1 MRRNAPSR
9 KGIMSVWL
17 LVVIALMT
25 AVLALVA
32 KEILK
37 GRELAAGREAELKA
51 DWLALGALEYGR
63 SRLEPNASEGSL
75 DLPEGLS
82 GGGKAAVAWSRMG
95 DGVVLLRSEGGA
107 GEPPA
112 ARKSR
117 FTVMV
122 VRQKDNWVPSGPVER
137 HQGKASPR

>member
-1 MRRNAPSR
+1 MRRRLPSR
-9 KGIMSVWL
+9 NGIMSVWL
-17 LVVIALMT
+17 LVVIAFMT
-25 AVLALVA
+25 EVLALVA
-32 KEILK
+32 REILK

-63 SRLEPNASEGSL
+63 SRLEPNAAEGSL

-82 GGGKAAVAWSRMG
+82 GGGKATVAWSRTG
-95 DGVVLLRSEGGA
+95 DNAVLLRSEGGA

-117 FTVMV
+117 FTVTL
-122 VRQKDNWVPSGPVER
+122 VRQKDRWVPSGPVER
-137 HQGKASPR
+137 HEGKLSPR

>member
-1 MRRNAPSR
+1 MRRRLPSR
-9 KGIMSVWL
+9 NGIMSVWL
-17 LVVIALMT
+17 LVVIAFMT

-32 KEILK
+32 REILK

-63 SRLEPNASEGSL
+63 SRLESNAAEGSL

-82 GGGKAAVAWSRMG
+82 GGGKATVAWSRMG
-95 DGVVLLRSEGGA
+95 DNAVLLRSEGGA

-117 FTVMV
+117 FTVAL
-122 VRQKDNWVPSGPVER
+122 VRQKDRWAPSGPVER
-137 HQGKASPR
+137 HEGKFAPR

>member
-63 SRLEPNASEGSL
+63 SRLEPNAAEGSL

-82 GGGKAAVAWSRMG
+82 GEARPPWLGVAWATERSCCGRKAERVNRRPPGKAASR
-95 DGVVLLRSEGGA
+95 
-107 GEPPA
+107 
-112 ARKSR
+112 
-117 FTVMV
+117 
-122 VRQKDNWVPSGPVER
+122 
-137 HQGKASPR
+137 